1 MKLLVPK
8 QFLLNGIAT
17 TSCRNPYT
25 ILQATVTVRIRR
37 PFSAS
42 SPARVQNRIYDP

>member
-8 QFLLNGIAT
+8 QCSFTGTAT
-17 TSCRNPYT
+17 TNYRNPYT
-25 ILQATVTVRIRR
+25 ILQATTTVRIRYL
-37 PFSAS
+37 FSAS